1 MLNMRSPA
9 IFILDNAS
17 LKKGLVKKALRCI
30 LDSPLNKAGMVGAI
44 YVKMDQRGVFEVK
57 PHVRIPRTCN
67 RFCGVIILL
76 RVVEEPITRH
86 LPVNSHIVGLSYT
99 SEKLVDIEEYV
110 SVWSNDLSPVFVVG
124 TMVNGKVKGDYM
136 HDYISSL
143 SSEKCNIRNQF
154 LDVSEYPLAAKYC
167 LGMIC
172 EAL

>member
-1 MLNMRSPA
+1 MRSPA

-136 HDYISSL
+136 HDYIS
-143 SSEKCNIRNQF
+143 I
-154 LDVSEYPLAAKYC
+154 SEYPLAAKYC

>member
-1 MLNMRSPA
+1 MVSVNSAPAGGTTPKNFISSDNMRSPA

-57 PHVRIPRTCN
+57 PH
-67 RFCGVIILL
+67 
-76 RVVEEPITRH
+76 EPITRH

-110 SVWSNDLSPVFVVG
+110 SVWSNDLSPVFV
-124 TMVNGKVKGDYM
+124 
-136 HDYISSL
+136 
-143 SSEKCNIRNQF
+143 
-154 LDVSEYPLAAKYC
+154 
-167 LGMIC
+167 
-172 EAL
+172 

>member
-1 MLNMRSPA
+1 MRSPA

-67 RFCGVIILL
+67 RFCGVI
-76 RVVEEPITRH
+76 
-86 LPVNSHIVGLSYT
+86 SLSYT

-143 SSEKCNIRNQF
+143 SSEKF
-154 LDVSEYPLAAKYC
+154 SEYPLAAKYC